1 MTSQLVTVDTH
12 YVMPQLAA
20 AYLRVE
26 GKEAAFIEV
35 NTTHAVPYL
44 LAALRD
50 AGRTPE
56 DVKFII
62 VTHVHLDHAGGTSA
76 LLEVCPN
83 ATVVAHP
90 RAARHLIDP
99 SRLVASAR
107 QVYGDEAFDE
117 LYGSIEPI
125 DASRVRTMEDGE
137 AVQLGDATLKFL
149 HTRGHANH
157 HFVVHDE
164 KQNVVFTGD
173 TFGLVYPA
181 LQKAKRFA
189 IASTSP
195 TDFDGPAAIASV
207 KRIMA
212 LEPRAVALTH
222 FGLYED
228 VAAIG
233 EQLLRWLE
241 VSSKLF
247 DEGKASGDELG
258 TLEQRFKWKLEG
270 EMGGAAQRS
279 GLVPT
284 AEDKK
289 LMKFD
294 LELNAQGLAFA
305 AVKARG

>member
-1 MTSQLVTVDTH
+1 MTSQLVTIDTH

-35 NTTHAVPYL
+35 NTTYAVPYL
-44 LAALRD
+44 LTALRE
-50 AGRTPE
+50 AGRTPD

-76 LLEVCPN
+76 LLKACPN
-83 ATVVAHP
+83 ATVLAHP

-117 LYGSIEPI
+117 LYGAIEPI

-137 AVQLGDATLKFL
+137 AVQLGDATLRFL

-164 KQNVVFTGD
+164 KENVVFTGD

-195 TDFDGPAAIASV
+195 TDFDGPAAIESV

-212 LEPRAVALTH
+212 LQPRAVALTH

-228 VAAIG
+228 VKAIG
-233 EQLLRWLE
+233 DQLIRWLE
-241 VSSKLF
+241 VSSQLF
-247 DEGKASGDELG
+247 DEGKQSGDQLG
-258 TLEQRFKWKLEG
+258 TLEQRFKWKLDK
-270 EMGGAAQRS
+270 EMSDAAARS
-279 GLVPT
+279 GFEPST
-284 AEDKK
+284 EDKK

-305 AVKARG
+305 AIKARG

>member
-1 MTSQLVTVDTH
+1 MSPQLVTIDTH

-26 GKEAAFIEV
+26 GRDAAFIEV
-35 NTTHAVPYL
+35 NTTYAVPYL
-44 LAALRD
+44 LTALRD
-50 AGRTPE
+50 AGRAPE

-76 LLEVCPN
+76 LLKACPN
-83 ATVVAHP
+83 ATVIAHP

-117 LYGSIEPI
+117 LYGTIEPI
-125 DASRVRTMEDGE
+125 EASRVRTMEDGE
-137 AVQLGDATLKFL
+137 TLQLGDATLRFL

-164 KQNVVFTGD
+164 KENVVFTGD

-181 LQKAKRFA
+181 LQKARRFA

-195 TDFDGPAAIASV
+195 TDFDGPAAIESV
-207 KRIMA
+207 KRILA
-212 LEPRAVALTH
+212 LKPRAVALTH

-228 VAAIG
+228 VEAIG
-233 EQLLRWLE
+233 EQLIGWLE
-241 VSSKLF
+241 LSSKLF
-247 DEGKASGDELG
+247 DEGTASGDELG
-258 TLEQRFKWKLEG
+258 TLEQRFKWKLDT
-270 EMGGAAQRS
+270 EMGDAAQRS
-279 GLVPT
+279 GFVPS